1 MKPKLTVYTSVFG
14 DTDPLHD
21 STIRSEAKFVCLTDN
36 PKLTSKFWQVVNIG
50 KLEKPNRHSRTVK
63 AMSHIYTDTEWSLW
77 MDCNFTL
84 KVDPLRLL
92 ESGDFVNFLHPAR
105 DNLRDEAK
113 EIIRLNKAKADTVE
127 RQLSAYEKDGFH
139 TASTLPHGLS
149 NNGVVLRRHTDKVC
163 RVNEE
168 WKRQHDLYTLR
179 DQLCLDYVLWKQRL
193 LPQRFSGSYLSNP
206 YFLYHKS
213 RKPISDF

>member
-21 STIRSEAKFVCLTDN
+21 SMIRSEAKFVCLTDN

-63 AMSHIYTDTEWSLW
+63 AMSHVYTDTEWSLW
-77 MDCNFTL
+77 IDCNFTL

-92 ESGDFVNFLHPAR
+92 TLGEFVNFSHPMR
-105 DNLRDEAK
+105 DNLLDEAK

-127 RQLSAYEKDGFH
+127 RQLSAYEKDGFPIR
-139 TASTLPHGLS
+139 TKLPYGMS

-179 DQLCLDYVLWKQRL
+179 DQLCVDYVLWKHHMK
-193 LPQRFSGSYLSNP
+193 PHRFIGSYLGNP
-206 YFLYHKS
+206 YFVYHRS
-213 RKPISDF
+213 RRPVTDF